1 MRFHRA
7 LVVVA
12 TVLGLAG
19 CASLQQIAALRDVD
33 FSVDRLSD
41 VRLAGVDLARVRS
54 YSQLSVT
61 EAARLASAVS
71 QRTLPMAFTVHLS
84 ALNPEDNSV
93 DARLVRMDWTLLLQ
107 NRETLSGT
115 FADETILPRG
125 RPTDV
130 PIDVSLDL
138 LDFFEGSAQ
147 DLFDLA
153 LSIAD
158 PNAPP
163 TEVALRATPTVDT
176 ALGPIRYPRPITIV
190 SRDVGG

>member
-1 MRFHRA
+1 MRIHRA
-7 LVVVA
+7 AAVLSLALALSSCA
-12 TVLGLAG
+12 T
-19 CASLQQIAALRDVD
+19 LQQIAALRDVD
-33 FSVDRLSD
+33 FSVDRLSG

-71 QRTLPMAFTVHLS
+71 QRTLPMDFTVHLT

-107 NRETLSGT
+107 DRETLSGT
-115 FADETILPRG
+115 FADETILRRG
-125 RPTDV
+125 QPTDV

-138 LDFFEGSAQ
+138 LDFFQGSAQ

-176 ALGPIRYPRPITIV
+176 SLGPIRYPRPITIV

>member
-1 MRFHRA
+1 MRIHRA
-7 LVVVA
+7 VA
-12 TVLGLAG
+12 ALFLALAVSS
-19 CASLQQIAALRDVD
+19 CATLQQIAALRDVD
-33 FSVDRLSD
+33 FSVDRLSG

-61 EAARLASAVS
+61 EAARLAAAVS
-71 QRTLPMAFTVHLS
+71 QRTLPMDFTVHLS

-107 NRETLSGT
+107 DRETLSGT
-115 FADETILPRG
+115 FADETILRRG
-125 RPTDV
+125 QPTDV

-138 LDFFEGSAQ
+138 LDFFQGSAQ

>member
-1 MRFHRA
+1 MRFHRRSVA
-7 LVVVA
+7 LA
-12 TVLGLAG
+12 SVLALSG
-19 CASLQQIAALRDVD
+19 CATLQQIAALRDVD
-33 FSVDRLSD
+33 FSVDRLSG

-61 EAARLASAVS
+61 EAARLASGVS
-71 QRTLPMAFTVHLS
+71 QSTLPLDFTVHLT

-107 NRETLSGT
+107 DRETLSGT

-130 PIDVSLDL
+130 PIDVSVDL
-138 LDFFEGSAQ
+138 LDFFQGSAQ

-190 SRDVGG
+190 SRNVGG

>member
-1 MRFHRA
+1 MRIHRA
-7 LVVVA
+7 LGALCLALTLSSCA
-12 TVLGLAG
+12 T
-19 CASLQQIAALRDVD
+19 LQQIAALRDVD
-33 FSVDRLSD
+33 FSVDRLSG

-71 QRTLPMAFTVHLS
+71 QRTLPMDFTVHLS

-107 NRETLSGT
+107 DRETLSGT
-115 FADETILPRG
+115 FADETILRRG
-125 RPTDV
+125 QPTDV
-130 PIDVSLDL
+130 PIEVSLDL
-138 LDFFEGSAQ
+138 LDFFQGSAQ

-163 TEVALRATPTVDT
+163 TEVALRATPTVET